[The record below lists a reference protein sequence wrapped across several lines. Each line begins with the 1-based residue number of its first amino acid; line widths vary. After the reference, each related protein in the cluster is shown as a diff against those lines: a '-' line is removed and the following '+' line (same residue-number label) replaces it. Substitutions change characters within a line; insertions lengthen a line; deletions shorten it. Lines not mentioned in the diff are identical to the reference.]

1 MVAHSDWQSQVLAVS
16 AIPVATTT
24 ATAAAAVATVKL
36 AAYSWASFTSEDS

>member
-24 ATAAAAVATVKL
+24 ATAAAVATVKL
-36 AAYSWASFTSEDS
+36 AACSWASFASEDS